1 MNKMYR
7 TLKNMLQGKKK
18 VKDECGATHRSFPD
32 SYLLGH
38 SQTYHRSLEQFII
51 LLRRGRED
59 GTKSVT
65 WRETVG
71 WEPRVKF
78 SWDKPRSFSPREAA
92 NYIEERHLL
101 SDVWNHFESL
111 WQIYARR
118 GQEQHY
124 FDIHIY
130 DTTFPMGSVE
140 IGELKHKITLEYLL
154 TKE

>member
-1 MNKMYR
+1 M
-7 TLKNMLQGKKK
+7 LKGRKK
-18 VKDECGATHRSFPD
+18 VKDKCGATHCSIPD

-38 SQTYHRSLEQFII
+38 SYTYHRSLEQFII
-51 LLRRGRED
+51 VLRRGRED

-78 SWDKPRSFSPREAA
+78 SWDKPQSFSPREAA